1 MPRSIPTLL
10 IELEATM
17 AELRQALEPLSRL
30 SAAFAGG
37 DGPFPMKPAP
47 ARKAAS
53 PKSVAARAAAPK
65 DAAAPKKPRGRRPGV
80 KAVLTKAAPEMPAAP
95 ALVEAPAPAEAAP
108 AAPKAPKQKRKPSPR
123 MALQGKYMV
132 ALRKLSK
139 ADQAEVK
146 RIRAE
151 QGIEA
156 ALRAAATAAA

>member
-10 IELEATM
+10 TELEATLS
-17 AELRQALEPLSRL
+17 ELRLALEPLSKL

-37 DGPFPMKPAP
+37 DGPFPMKPAV
-47 ARKAAS
+47 ARKAAA
-53 PKSVAARAAAPK
+53 PKEDAAPR
-65 DAAAPKKPRGRRPGV
+65 KPRGRRPGI
-80 KAVLTKAAPEMPAAP
+80 KAVITKAAPEMPAAAP
-95 ALVEAPAPAEAAP
+95 ALVEAPASSDAAP
-108 AAPKAPKQKRKPSPR
+108 APAKAAPKQKRKASPR

>member
-10 IELEATM
+10 IELEATLS
-17 AELRQALEPLSRL
+17 ELRQALEPLSRL

-37 DGPFPMKPAP
+37 EAPSPAKPVARRGRPKGVPAP
-47 ARKAAS
+47 KEAG
-53 PKSVAARAAAPK
+53 PKEAAAPR
-65 DAAAPKKPRGRRPGV
+65 KPRGRRPGI
-80 KAVLTKAAPEMPAAP
+80 KAVVTPVVAEPPAPVPAE
-95 ALVEAPAPAEAAP
+95 VPAPAAA
-108 AAPKAPKQKRKPSPR
+108 AAKAPKQKRKASPR